1 MKKFYLIAAMACM
14 ALAASAQQ
22 RVSLS
27 TYQGTDINK
36 FDGKEVAVTV
46 SRYVITGWNTL
57 SLPFAL
63 TTDELNTA
71 FGSACRLERLV
82 GVESNDA
89 GIVLNFQDCKAS
101 GVQPNTPYI
110 LYYTGENGSKRIVKT
125 TTLINGTSMVNFT
138 DSRTGATVTMGGV
151 PQKTDGK
158 GLYGI
163 LARDNA
169 EATFVSA
176 DDVTNGFYATR
187 CFVQVSNGNKT
198 PLLTHHI
205 GEGEA
210 TSINSV
216 ARAGERVEVFNV
228 SGVKV
233 ADRIDGLQPGVY
245 VVKGRKVFVK

>member
-14 ALAASAQQ
+14 ALAANAQQ
-22 RVSLS
+22 KVTLS

-36 FDGKEVAVTV
+36 YDGKEVAVSV
-46 SRYVITGWNTL
+46 SRYVVTGWNTL
-57 SLPFAL
+57 SLPFAM
-63 TTDELNTA
+63 TTDELNEA
-71 FGSACRLERLV
+71 FGSDCRLERLV

-89 GIVLNFQDCKAS
+89 GIILNFQDCKAS
-101 GVQPNTPYI
+101 GIQPNTPYI
-110 LYYTGENGSKRIVKT
+110 LHYTGENGSKRISKT
-125 TTLINGTSMVNFT
+125 TTLIQGASIVNFT
-138 DSRTGATVTMGGV
+138 DNRTGATVTMGGV
-151 PQKTDGK
+151 PQKTDGA

-210 TSINSV
+210 TSIYTV
-216 ARAGERVEVFNV
+216 ARAGEKVEVFNV

-245 VVKGRKVFVK
+245 VVKGRKVMVK

>member
-1 MKKFYLIAAMACM
+1 MKKFYLIAAMTCM

-22 RVSLS
+22 KVTLS

-36 FDGKEVAVTV
+36 FDGKEVTVTLN
-46 SRYVITGWNTL
+46 RYVVTGWNTL
-57 SLPFAL
+57 SLPFAM
-63 TTDELNTA
+63 TEAELNET
-71 FGSACRLERLV
+71 FGSDCRLERLV

-89 GIVLNFQDCKAS
+89 GIILNFQDCKAS

-110 LYYTGENGSKRIVKT
+110 LHYTGENSSKRISKT
-125 TTLINGTSMVNFT
+125 TTLIQGASIVNFT

-151 PQKTDGK
+151 PQKTDGA

-176 DDVTNGFYATR
+176 DDVTNGFFATR

-205 GEGEA
+205 GEGEV
-210 TSINSV
+210 TGINNIAV
-216 ARAGERVEVFNV
+216 AGERVDVYNV

-245 VVKGRKVFVK
+245 VVKGRKVMVK